1 MSDDSAALRVD
12 RAGAALTI
20 RFQRPPANAFDVP
33 MAEALRR
40 HLEQAAGDPAVRC
53 VCLTGSGR
61 CFSAGQDVSTI
72 SQASPEVVRG
82 ALDEIYHPL
91 IALLRSMPKPVL
103 AAVNG
108 PAAGMGLGLALAA
121 DLRLA
126 ARSGRFVFGFSA
138 LGLTSDC
145 GVSLLLAGWMGAGR
159 ALAMALLEEPLDAET
174 AQRAGLVAAVVDDG
188 DLAAQAEA
196 WTQRLAAG
204 PTRAYALTKQA
215 INEAAFPDLDRR
227 LAAEAARQAQAAGTA
242 DAGEGV
248 RAFLEKRRPAFRG
261 A

>member
-1 MSDDSAALRVD
+1 MSDDTSALRVD
-12 RAGAALTI
+12 RAGTALTI
-20 RFQRPPANAFDVP
+20 RFQRPPANAFDIP

-40 HLEQAAGDPAVRC
+40 HLEQAAADPTVRC

-91 IALLRSMPKPVL
+91 IVLLRSMPKPVL

-126 ARSGRFVFGFSA
+126 GRSGRFVFGFSA

-204 PTRAYALTKQA
+204 PTRAYALTKQS
-215 INEAAFPDLDRR
+215 INEAVFPDLDRR

>member
-1 MSDDSAALRVD
+1 
-12 RAGAALTI
+12 
-20 RFQRPPANAFDVP
+20 
-33 MAEALRR
+33 
-40 HLEQAAGDPAVRC
+40 
-53 VCLTGSGR
+53 
-61 CFSAGQDVSTI
+61 
-72 SQASPEVVRG
+72 
-82 ALDEIYHPL
+82 
-91 IALLRSMPKPVL
+91 
-103 AAVNG
+103 
-108 PAAGMGLGLALAA
+108 MGLGLALAA